1 MKLVPKSERELG
13 TLPVVREDPD
23 VVQRLGET
31 ADKAGVSSPEAI
43 RQLLAAYVARPY
55 DLEKLPI
62 ARRGLTSRLGPVK
75 LDAGVLKAFQAHA
88 EDAELSMGEAVRRV
102 VRRFLAKQGA

>member
-13 TLPVVREDPD
+13 TLPLVREAPD
-23 VVQRLGET
+23 LVQRLADT
-31 ADKAGVSSPEAI
+31 AAKAGVSSPEAI

-55 DLEKLPI
+55 DLEKLPV

-75 LDAGVLKAFQAHA
+75 LDAAVLEGFQRHA

-102 VRRFLAKQGA
+102 VRRFLDKQGT

>member
-1 MKLVPKSERELG
+1 MKLVPKRERELG
-13 TLPVVREDPD
+13 TLPLVREDPE
-23 VVQRLGET
+23 VVQRLADV

-55 DLEKLPI
+55 DLEKLPV

-75 LDAGVLKAFQAHA
+75 LDAAVLEGFKRHA

-102 VRRFLAKQGA
+102 VRRFLDKQGA